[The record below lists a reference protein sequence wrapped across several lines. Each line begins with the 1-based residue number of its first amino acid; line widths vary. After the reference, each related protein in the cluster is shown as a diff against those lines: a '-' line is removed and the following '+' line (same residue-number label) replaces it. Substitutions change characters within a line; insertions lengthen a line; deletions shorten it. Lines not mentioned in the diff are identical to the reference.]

1 MNEMIETKRVTDA
14 VCGMAVDPAM
24 AIQINV
30 EGASYYFCEVACAD
44 TFREDP
50 QRWIQT
56 AAPLHEHA

>member
-1 MNEMIETKRVTDA
+1 M
-14 VCGMAVDPAM
+14 DPAM

-30 EGASYYFCEVACAD
+30 DGGSYYSCESACAD